1 MHSKTPRKHRENTPL
16 LSIVYRCIR
25 GIEEGVYNGWGNIRY
40 NGYCSGN
47 IPREYPR
54 RARHGTRTSVR
65 TSHQGYK
72 AYTGHQKS
80 NDYEHLDPCMPACI
94 PPNVCTTVR
103 LVSTT
108 SFYGAAR
115 GDAAARGGAARNTG
129 KFSRET
135 LFPARLGHP
144 THAWGDSTHYREA
157 PYTVRRILPDI
168 TRILP

>member
-1 MHSKTPRKHRENTPL
+1 M
-16 LSIVYRCIR
+16 YRCIR

-54 RARHGTRTSVR
+54 EWRHGTRTSVR

-108 SFYGAAR
+108 AFYGAAR
-115 GDAAARGGAARNTG
+115 PSTVRRGAARRGIQANSRG
-129 KFSRET
+129 KRYSLPDLATRRTHGEILRT
-135 LFPARLGHP
+135 TVKHP
-144 THAWGDSTHYREA
+144 TQFVGY
-157 PYTVRRILPDI
+157 YRILPEYYPNIRPSLRLRD
-168 TRILP
+168 RISFS